1 MTTQKMISIE
11 VNADTFQRL
20 QQLAKPF
27 TDSPDCVISR
37 LINYYQS
44 NSKFSNESEHQY
56 YVTKDGIRLPY
67 GEIAGTYKPRGRE
80 DGFELKGRICEAGI
94 EFEGVVFDE
103 PSPAA
108 NYAKKS
114 VGASES
120 AASTN
125 GWTFWKYVD
134 SRTGKRMS
142 LDEYRKKIDLKNLT
156 LEDLGL

>member
-1 MTTQKMISIE
+1 MTTQEMVTIE
-11 VNADTFQRL
+11 VKADTFQRL

-37 LINYYQS
+37 LIDYYQS
-44 NSKFSNESEHQY
+44 SSKPSNESGCQY
-56 YVTKDGIRLPY
+56 YVTKDGVRLPF
-67 GEIAGTYKPRGRE
+67 GEIAGTYKPRGNE
-80 DGFELKGRICEAGI
+80 EGFDLKGHICEAGI
-94 EFEGVVFDE
+94 EFEGVMFDE

-125 GWTFWKYVD
+125 GWTFWKYID
-134 SRTGKRMS
+134 SKTGRRVP
-142 LDEYRKKIDLKNLT
+142 LDEYRKTLSLKDLT
-156 LEDLGL
+156 LHDLGL